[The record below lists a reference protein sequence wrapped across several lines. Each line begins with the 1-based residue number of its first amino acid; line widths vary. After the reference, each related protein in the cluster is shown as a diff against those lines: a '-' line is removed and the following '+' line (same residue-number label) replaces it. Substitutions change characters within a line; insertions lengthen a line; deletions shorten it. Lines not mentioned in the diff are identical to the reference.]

1 MHKLAIIGYGAAG
14 FAAMI
19 KANELGV
26 KPVLIGKGEIGG
38 TCVNVGCVPSKRML
52 HVAEIYKKAREVTGS
67 EVYPPFS
74 SFQEKDALVQEMRKT
89 KYEDLLSYYDVELIQ
104 GEARFI
110 SPHAVKVNG
119 QVIEAEKFVIA
130 TGSSPLIPQIPG
142 LDKVGFWTNREA
154 LSPDRKIDSLA
165 VIGGRVLAL
174 EFAQMYSRMK
184 VEVAILQRSP
194 MLIPDWEPEASV
206 EARRIMENDG
216 VAVVTGVNVKE
227 VRKGAGKIV
236 VTDKGEV
243 EADEILLATGRK
255 PNVDLGLENAGI
267 RLNERGG
274 IKVDDELRTDNPH
287 IYAAGDVLGGKMLE
301 ALAGRQGS
309 IATEN
314 ALTGSHKRVDENAV
328 PQVIFTQPNLAR
340 VGLTEAEA
348 RAGEGEVEAR
358 VLPMSSVAKA
368 EIINSRLGFVK
379 MVTMNGRIVGVHAVG
394 ENVAEMIGE
403 AALAI
408 RFGATVDDLI
418 DTVHVFPTI
427 AESLRLVALAFRS
440 DVSRLSCC
448 V

>member
-1 MHKLAIIGYGAAG
+1 M
-14 FAAMI
+14 
-19 KANELGV
+19 
-26 KPVLIGKGEIGG
+26 
-38 TCVNVGCVPSKRML
+38 
-52 HVAEIYKKAREVTGS
+52 
-67 EVYPPFS
+67 
-74 SFQEKDALVQEMRKT
+74 
-89 KYEDLLSYYDVELIQ
+89 
-104 GEARFI
+104 
-110 SPHAVKVNG
+110 
-119 QVIEAEKFVIA
+119 
-130 TGSSPLIPQIPG
+130 
-142 LDKVGFWTNREA
+142 
-154 LSPDRKIDSLA
+154 
-165 VIGGRVLAL
+165 IGGRALAL

-194 MLIPDWEPEASV
+194 VLIPDWEPEASV

-236 VTDKGEV
+236 ITDKGEV

-255 PNVDLGLENAGI
+255 PNVDLGLENAGV

-348 RAGEGEVEAR
+348 RAKEGEVEAR

-408 RFGATVDDLI
+408 RFGATVHDLI
-418 DTVHVFPTI
+418 DTVHMFPTI

>member
-216 VAVVTGVNVKE
+216 VAV
-227 VRKGAGKIV
+227 
-236 VTDKGEV
+236 
-243 EADEILLATGRK
+243 
-255 PNVDLGLENAGI
+255 
-267 RLNERGG
+267 
-274 IKVDDELRTDNPH
+274 
-287 IYAAGDVLGGKMLE
+287 
-301 ALAGRQGS
+301 
-309 IATEN
+309 
-314 ALTGSHKRVDENAV
+314 
-328 PQVIFTQPNLAR
+328 
-340 VGLTEAEA
+340 
-348 RAGEGEVEAR
+348 
-358 VLPMSSVAKA
+358 
-368 EIINSRLGFVK
+368 
-379 MVTMNGRIVGVHAVG
+379 
-394 ENVAEMIGE
+394 
-403 AALAI
+403 
-408 RFGATVDDLI
+408 
-418 DTVHVFPTI
+418 
-427 AESLRLVALAFRS
+427 
-440 DVSRLSCC
+440 
-448 V
+448 